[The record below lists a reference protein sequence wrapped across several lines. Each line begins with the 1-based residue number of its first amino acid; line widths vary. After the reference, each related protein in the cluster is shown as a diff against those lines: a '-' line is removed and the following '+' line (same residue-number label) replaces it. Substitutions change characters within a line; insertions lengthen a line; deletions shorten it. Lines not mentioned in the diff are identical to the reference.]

1 MTMVLTKIF
10 ERGLR
15 GHHLL
20 FEPLLLGRA
29 LENIDDEDVDV
40 ITARQVSALA
50 DFLEEEG
57 DFHEQRRI
65 IQSAPDDAQE
75 VFVRLYFDYLF
86 DYLERSKP
94 EWH

>member
-15 GHHLL
+15 GHHVL
-20 FEPLLLGRA
+20 FDPLLLGRA
-29 LENIDDEDVDV
+29 LENIDEEGVDV
-40 ITARQVSALA
+40 VTAHQVSALA

-57 DFHEQRRI
+57 DIQAQRKI

-86 DYLERSKP
+86 DYLERTKP

>member
-1 MTMVLTKIF
+1 MPTVLTKVF

-20 FEPLLLGRA
+20 FDPLVLGRA

-57 DFHEQRRI
+57 DFQAQRKI
-65 IQSAPDDAQE
+65 IQSAPNDAQE

-86 DYLERSKP
+86 DYRERSRP